1 MTKEE
6 KYTNQLKELGIWEPA
21 FAPAVHDL
29 AMAER
34 ERDRAR
40 KAWKATAEPG
50 AGPSFEDPHYAIIM
64 KQGAA
69 IQSMRESLGLTPK
82 GLRRFRSGF
91 GQGDPDRETEKPKTM
106 LELIQEKKRT
116 GT

>member
-6 KYTNQLKELGIWEPA
+6 KYTAQLKELGIWEPA

-29 AMAER
+29 AVLER
-34 ERDRAR
+34 EQARAR
-40 KAWKATAEPG
+40 KAWKNTVPDGEI
-50 AGPSFEDPHYAIIM
+50 PSFEDPHYAIIM

-69 IQSMRESLGLTPK
+69 IQTMRESLGLTPK

-91 GQGDPDRETEKPKTM
+91 GKEAEQEEKQKTV
-106 LELIQEKKRT
+106 LELLQEKRRAT
-116 GT
+116 G